1 MLAGVRP
8 RIRYLLIRGQL
19 LVGVYSIGL
28 VKGDYYVNGGA
39 GAQQLLINSGVT
51 GIEIAGGMERVDFA
65 YNSSDLA
72 FKVNGLQIQILNG
85 SNVIATISTN
95 DTAGGTELA
104 FKNGGLKISLDSS
117 DPQNPAFSLTGA
129 NGSSQSI
136 PLNSQEN
143 VSLDKSFIL
152 NSSLTSNVGGGGT
165 PTPTPTKTYAIADLT
180 EAIIAKGGY
189 VIEDIAA
196 NLDPAKISY
205 TILNNA
211 KSVVLSDDVEKIV
224 NGGTL
229 TDAAKAALGI
239 AKLEKVEM
247 KGAFDKLM
255 SADASLPEALAAKN
269 PAYVVDETVT
279 STVNLGE
286 VKVSVVAAAQTQ
298 IDTFLAKVTFADTVK
313 EPAAGSVKPGT
324 YTIKDTAEAIV
335 KANADETQK
344 ALLTDPK
351 NCKGVIVAD
360 SIEAIGELSN
370 NITNLVTSFDVKDTL
385 ANIAANA
392 KNVPSKA
399 SNTFT
404 ATDTGDVDLSLSTK
418 GLENLTTCKPT
429 LDSGLKSIS
438 VTADVSE
445 EAANGLDLSADVATV
460 FSGFTGKVN
469 FTGSNKADK
478 FTTTLDADTISTGAG
493 DDQITLDKGA
503 VVTTINLGD
512 AGTGNTLTVTNGSVT
527 TINGGKD
534 KDTIDLSGLT
544 IAEGAK
550 TTVTAGEGEDEIT
563 VNALSKGLTIDLTET
578 TAAKD
583 TVTLKAASADLGTS
597 GDANAVTIKG
607 FNATND
613 KILFDTTDFAKFA
626 ADNTGYDISSGGS
639 GTTLVKEKIF
649 FAASG
654 KDAIVAGKE
663 ADLRGYL
670 AGTAAEGKLGT
681 FSSANDAAI
690 VVTKADATGK
700 AMNFWYVN
708 GGATASDTTDDIIVL
723 LGTVN
728 SDTVLDFTITNNGI
742 VSA

>member
-1 MLAGVRP
+1 MARNTFMLNNDGD
-8 RIRYLLIRGQL
+8 
-19 LVGVYSIGL
+19 SIGL
-28 VKGDYYVNGGA
+28 VKGDYYVNGGT

-51 GIEIAGGMERVDFA
+51 GIEIANGMERVDFA

-72 FKVNGLQIQILNG
+72 FKVNGLQIQILHA

-117 DPQNPAFSLTGA
+117 DPNNPAFSLAGA

-136 PLNSQEN
+136 PLTDTNN
-143 VSLDKSFIL
+143 VSLDPAFIL
-152 NSSLTSNVGGGGT
+152 NSSLISNVGGGQVDPGT
-165 PTPTPTKTYAIADLT
+165 GKTYPISFLEDPANSAIV
-180 EAIIAKGGY
+180 EKGGY
-189 VIEDIAA
+189 VIEDEAA
-196 NLDPAKISY
+196 NLDPKSVSY
-205 TILNNA
+205 TVLNNA
-211 KSVVLSDDVEKIV
+211 KSVVLSDDVENIV
-224 NGGTL
+224 NDGTL

-247 KGAFDKLM
+247 KGKFEDLM
-255 SADASLPEALAAKN
+255 VADASLPEALAAKN
-269 PAYVVDETVT
+269 PVYVVDETVT

-335 KANADETQK
+335 KAYADETQK
-344 ALLTDPK
+344 ALLTDTK

-385 ANIAANA
+385 ANIAANGN
-392 KNVPSKA
+392 NVPSKA
-399 SNTFT
+399 NNTFT

-445 EAANGLDLSADVATV
+445 EAANGLDLSTDVATV

-478 FTTTLDADTISTGAG
+478 FTTTLDADTIDLGKG
-493 DDQITLDKGA
+493 DDTVIINGGTIG
-503 VVTTINLGD
+503 TINLGE
-512 AGTGNTLTVTNGSVT
+512 TTTKNSLTVTDGTITTIKGGSGVDEITLNGGSV
-527 TINGGKD
+527 
-534 KDTIDLSGLT
+534 
-544 IAEGAK
+544 
-550 TTVTAGEGEDEIT
+550 TTVTAGEGADVIT

-578 TAAKD
+578 PPASD
-583 TVTLKAASADLGTS
+583 TVTLKAASADLA
-597 GDANAVTIKG
+597 ANGEDAVTIKG

-613 KILFDTTDFAKFA
+613 KILFDTTDFANFA
-626 ADNTGYDISSGGS
+626 ADTTGYDISSGGT
-639 GTTLVKEKIF
+639 GTTLVNEKIF

-670 AGTAAEGKLGT
+670 ADTAAGGKLGT
-681 FSSANDAAI
+681 FANANDAAI
-690 VVTKADATGK
+690 VVTKADDTGK

-708 GGATASDTTDDIIVL
+708 GGATKEDISDDIIVL

-728 SDTVLDFTITNNGI
+728 SDAVLDFTITNKGI
-742 VSA
+742 VESA